1 MSRPV
6 SAEGI
11 KVVASDQDYDIAKLV
26 SSSLNAGLVITQWG
40 VLSDEDIQRIIE
52 GNPEKLI
59 IIGGPY
65 AVPRGVET
73 LGLHYERVGGGNR
86 LDTARL
92 ALERFF
98 QVKAKSYVLPSD
110 RVVHEYI
117 LGSSERNAVLLVGGG
132 TVSERW
138 GKYYGVKLRDYFK
151 NVEVL
156 FAEAVNAGYPTD
168 GQTIIAVGNAENN
181 PFISRFWPTSLP
193 KELTYF
199 PLIYLQQEEDGD
211 LLFIVGSDQNIFF
224 TQRTFEGM
232 GLKRLRPED
241 FLVFIIMALGLI
253 AMVSRSSKLKWNFP
267 ILVAVGIVFILL
279 EVRRISEAY
288 LTWDSLYVYF
298 DGALS
303 LSFLGDYETIMTG
316 RSSPGTSY
324 LTYLYF
330 LLTSPIDVNA
340 FLLTLLMSLTV
351 LLLGYATGTKLLNR
365 WNGFVIMVI
374 LYTNPYFRDRIPI
387 YSSEM
392 PFAAITLIALAAL
405 SAQSRR
411 GVASGGFLI
420 ALSSAIRPSGL
431 LLYPSAVAL
440 MLRRRRLHET
450 ATLTTATVISM
461 IVLQL
466 FAPTMGVIEAY
477 STEIFVKEQ
486 DAFNPLKLYQDARD
500 VLRYF
505 ILTLGVAL
513 VPGFLIMRN
522 MGRFLEISSLYV
534 LFHLLGIV
542 LWVGVSSRYV
552 FPVIP
557 IATIITITSLNGLK
571 SPLIRWSLLVMAIGI
586 NLYMTITGY
595 RFQGVV

>member
-1 MSRPV
+1 
-6 SAEGI
+6 
-11 KVVASDQDYDIAKLV
+11 
-26 SSSLNAGLVITQWG
+26 
-40 VLSDEDIQRIIE
+40 
-52 GNPEKLI
+52 
-59 IIGGPY
+59 
-65 AVPRGVET
+65 
-73 LGLHYERVGGGNR
+73 
-86 LDTARL
+86 
-92 ALERFF
+92 
-98 QVKAKSYVLPSD
+98 VKAKSYVLPSD